1 MSNLFIVPIEPIETR
16 YSLHWHKYLPDQI
29 RGSTSF
35 DEVIQ
40 IEVSAEAPKNSD
52 GGFFNFTFTCDYKA
66 QQLSEIAKMIA
77 LGGVKS
83 GDVFFY
89 TDYWNPTVHMLRYML
104 DLHGIDCKIVGFAHA
119 GYWDPADILHQSLD
133 NDSWAKS
140 LETSLD
146 AAYDEIYFSTWF
158 ARDLYI
164 KNVNLV
170 PHRNAD
176 HLIVTGFPMEY
187 YDDVMPCYWDL
198 EHPPEKENIIVFPHR
213 VSMEKNYDLFNLIAE
228 RIPEYKFVVA
238 MEVCKSKQDY
248 HDLLYRSKIAFS
260 AALQETG
267 GISMCLEAFRAGCYV
282 VAPDRLSYAEIL
294 EDWGGLY
301 PGDVA
306 DHVVNNRLNPDIDY
320 LEEYIRRVIGFVDRR
335 ESLIRKQHDV
345 NYRDYFNG
353 KKLYQCLEE
362 V

>member
-35 DEVIQ
+35 DAVIQ

-133 NDSWAKS
+133 NDRWAES

-170 PHRNAD
+170 PYRNAD

-187 YDDVMPCYWDL
+187 YDEVMPCYWDL

-213 VSMEKNYDLFNLIAE
+213 ISPEKNHDLFKFLAY
-228 RIPEYKFVVA
+228 RLPEYRFVTS
-238 MEVCKSKQDY
+238 MDVCSNKQDY
-248 HDLLYRSKIAFS
+248 HDLLYRAKIVFS

-267 GISMCLEAFRAGCYV
+267 GISTCLEAFRAGCYV

-306 DHVVNNRLNPDIDY
+306 NEVVIDQSHSDIEY
-320 LEEYIRRVIGFVDRR
+320 LEGYLRRVIGFVDRR
-335 ESLIRKQHDV
+335 ASLIRKQHDA

>member
-1 MSNLFIVPIEPIETR
+1 MSKLFIVPIEPIETR
-16 YSLHWHKYLPDQI
+16 YSLHWYKYLPDQI
-29 RGSTSF
+29 RMGTSF

-40 IEVSAEAPKNSD
+40 IEVDAEAPKNSD
-52 GGFFNFTFTCDYKA
+52 GGFFNFTFTCDYKSR
-66 QQLSEIAKMIA
+66 QLSVIAQMISA
-77 LGGVKS
+77 GEVSS

-119 GYWDPADILHQSLD
+119 GYWDPADILNQKL
-133 NDSWAKS
+133 NDHWWAKS

-158 ARDLYI
+158 ARYLYC
-164 KNVNLV
+164 NRVT
-170 PHRNAD
+170 PAPGRTAD
-176 HLIVTGFPMEY
+176 RLIVTGFPMEY

-198 EHPPEKENIIVFPHR
+198 ENPPEKENIIVFPHR
-213 VSMEKNYDLFNLIAE
+213 ISPEKNHALFEFLAE
-228 RIPEYKFVVA
+228 RLPEYKFVTS
-238 MEVCKSKQDY
+238 MEVCHNKQEY
-248 HDLLYRSKIAFS
+248 HDLLYRAKIVFS

-267 GISMCLEAFRAGCYV
+267 GISTCLEAFRAGCYV

-306 DHVVNNRLNPDIDY
+306 NSVIIDPNNIDVEY
-320 LEEYIRRVIGFVDRR
+320 LVGYLSRVIGFVDRR
-335 ESLIRKQHDV
+335 MPRIKEQHDQ
-345 NYRDYFNG
+345 NYKDFFNG
-353 KKLYQCLEE
+353 DKLYQVLDQL
-362 V
+362 